1 MTQNGKRQNENRNS
15 EQHSPAPTSRSKQ
28 LWVIGTILLIISVAF
43 VLLGWMRT
51 PAAADADKATNTFTV
66 RTDDLTITVTESGS
80 IKAQE
85 STDVVCEVEGRGL
98 EIASIIPEGTVLTA
112 QDVADG
118 KIICQLNSSEL
129 KDFYNRE
136 LIDFSAARAAYLEAQ
151 QADLI
156 QRKQNESDIARSQL
170 AVEFGLMD
178 LRNYLG
184 ETASARL
191 IEQLKEDPNAQIDV
205 AATLVF
211 LEDPNGE
218 GGGAKQKL
226 KELNDSIILS
236 EEKLTQAQRELEST
250 EKLFQANYAPEIE
263 VRQKTLAVNSF
274 KIQHEQASDAL
285 TLYRRYD
292 FPKQTKQLLSDYY
305 EAQREL
311 ERTLARTIS
320 RLAQTQVKLESTEAH
335 FNLQQEHVAKLE
347 REIAACTI
355 RAPSPGIVIY
365 GTSADWYSRREDP
378 IEVGDMLRNGQK
390 IFTIPNSSLMGVEL
404 RVHESSVNKVLPG
417 QSATVTVEAF
427 PDMTFH
433 GKVLKVSPL
442 PDPQHGWFDPG
453 VKVYTTQVT
462 IEGTHEM
469 LKPGMSAKVE
479 ILVDQLYDV
488 KIVPV
493 HVVANRAGKKICYV
507 ATAADPE
514 EREVQTG
521 AFNNNFVEI
530 TSGLEVG
537 ENVLLSL
544 PQMAGAEVASEP
556 KGPSE
561 EPKQKEAAADANDS
575 KDAVPQ
581 NKPARENKPASENKP
596 APAAERRRA
605 TP

>member
-1 MTQNGKRQNENRNS
+1 MALNSKRQTESGKSGQSSRTTTGKGKRF
-15 EQHSPAPTSRSKQ
+15 
-28 LWVIGTILLIISVAF
+28 WVIGSVLLIVSVAL

-51 PAAADADKATNTFTV
+51 PAAADADKAMNTFTV

-80 IKAQE
+80 VRAQE
-85 STDVVCEVEGRGL
+85 STDVTCDVEGRGA
-98 EIASIIPEGTVLTA
+98 EIASLIPEGTVITA
-112 QDVADG
+112 EDVAQG
-118 KIICQLNSSEL
+118 KVLCQLNASDL
-129 KDFYNRE
+129 QDFYNRE
-136 LIDFSAARAAYLEAQ
+136 LIDFSAAKAAFLEAQ
-151 QADLI
+151 EAHLI
-156 QRKQNESDIARSQL
+156 QKKQNESDIATAQL

-184 ETASARL
+184 EAASAKL
-191 IEQLKEDPNAQIDV
+191 IDQLSQDPNAQIDMK
-205 AATLVF
+205 ATLKF

-226 KELNDSIILS
+226 KQLNDAIILA

-285 TLYRRYD
+285 VLYRQYD
-292 FPKQTKQLLSDYY
+292 FPKQTKQLLSDYH
-305 EAQREL
+305 EARREL
-311 ERTLARTIS
+311 ERTYARTRS
-320 RLAQTQVKLESTEAH
+320 RLAQTQVKLESTEAS
-335 FNLQQEHVAKLE
+335 FNLQKEHVAKLE
-347 REIAACTI
+347 RQIAACTI

-365 GTSADWYSRREDP
+365 GTSADWYQRREDP
-378 IEVGDMLRNGQK
+378 IEVGDVVHRGQK
-390 IFTIPNSSLMGVEL
+390 LFTIPNSSLMGAEL
-404 RVHESSVNKVLPG
+404 RIHESSVNKVLPG
-417 QSATVTVEAF
+417 QPATITVEAL
-427 PDMTFH
+427 PDMVFH
-433 GKVLKVSPL
+433 GKVLKVAPL

-561 EPKQKEAAADANDS
+561 EPKQKEATADANDS

-581 NKPARENKPASENKP
+581 NKPTRENKPASENKP
-596 APAAERRRA
+596 APAAERRKA

>member
-1 MTQNGKRQNENRNS
+1 MAKNDKRQTENNKNSQNGR
-15 EQHSPAPTSRSKQ
+15 APTRKSKQ
-28 LWVIGTILLIISVAF
+28 LWVIGSVLLIISAAF
-43 VLLGWMRT
+43 VMLGWLRA
-51 PAAADADKATNTFTV
+51 PAAADADKAANVFTV

-80 IKAQE
+80 IRAQE
-85 STDVVCEVEGRGL
+85 STDIVCEVEGRGL
-98 EIASIIPEGTVLTA
+98 EIASIIPEGTLLTP
-112 QDVADG
+112 QDVAEG
-118 KIICQLNSSEL
+118 KIICQMNASEL

-136 LIDFSAARAAYLEAQ
+136 LIDFSAARASYLEAQ

-156 QRKQNESDIARSQL
+156 QRKQNESDIARAQL

-191 IEQLKEDPNAQIDV
+191 IEQLKEDPNAQIDM
-205 AATLVF
+205 AATLAF
-211 LEDPNGE
+211 LDDPNGE
-218 GGGAKQKL
+218 GGGAKQRL
-226 KELNDSIILS
+226 KELNDAIILS
-236 EEKLTQAQRELEST
+236 EARLTQAQREFEST

-263 VRQKTLAVNSF
+263 VRQKTLTVNSYR
-274 KIQHEQASDAL
+274 IQHEQASDAL
-285 TLYRRYD
+285 ALYKRYD

-347 REIAACTI
+347 RQIAACTI

-365 GTSADWYSRREDP
+365 GTSADWYSRRDDP
-378 IEVGDMLRNGQK
+378 IEVGDMVRKGQK

-433 GKVLKVSPL
+433 GRVLKVAPL

-453 VKVYTTQVT
+453 VKVYTSQIA

-493 HVVANRAGKKICYV
+493 HVVANRAGKKVCYV
-507 ATAADPE
+507 STAAGPE

-521 AFNNNFVEI
+521 AFNNNFVQI

-544 PQMAGAEVASEP
+544 PRMAGEAPAEP
-556 KGPSE
+556 KSSSQG
-561 EPKQKEAAADANDS
+561 PKQKEATTTGGGNDANNATAES
-575 KDAVPQ
+575 
-581 NKPARENKPASENKP
+581 NP
-596 APAAERRRA
+596 APSAEQTQA